1 MGLFAREAGPAGAPV
16 ILLLHGA
23 EQSGRTWQPVVT
35 RLPQYRC
42 LVPDLPQH
50 GQSRQEEPFSIHRAA
65 SAVAE
70 LIRSRA
76 GTERVHLVGHSLGA
90 QIGAQLMAAE
100 PGLIDRTVLCGA
112 VINSLPG
119 VWLTR
124 NLLGLVAGI
133 SRSVEISQSNQPSA
147 RLDGASSAEFDDGPD
162 GVRLMS
168 AGQFSEIV
176 VASAGFTLPDG
187 LDRTDSPTLLLTG
200 AAEPALVHQ
209 SAAAL
214 SRRIPNGVQGVAQG
228 MHHNWPLR
236 HSGVFARV
244 VDSWLSGTALPSEI
258 ELSAPDGS
266 RSTLP
271 QD

>member
-1 MGLFAREAGPAGAPV
+1 MELFAREYGPADAPV

-23 EQSGRTWQPVVT
+23 EHSGMSWQPVVG

-50 GQSRQEEPFSIHRAA
+50 GQSVQEEPFNIHRAA

-76 GTERVHLVGHSLGA
+76 GTDRVHLVGHSLGA
-90 QIGAQLMAAE
+90 QVGAQLLAAE
-100 PGLIDRTVLCGA
+100 PRLIDRTVLCGT
-112 VINSLPG
+112 VINPLPG

-124 NLLGLVAGI
+124 NLLGLFAGL
-133 SRSVEISQSNQPSA
+133 SRSREIAQSGQENALPPPE
-147 RLDGASSAEFDDGPD
+147 GDDDPD

-176 VASAGFTLPDG
+176 VASAGFTIPEG
-187 LDRTDSPTLLLTG
+187 LDRTDSPALLLTG
-200 AAEPALVHQ
+200 GLEHAVVHQ
-209 SAAAL
+209 SAATL
-214 SRRIPNGVQGVAQG
+214 SRQIPNGVAGIAQG

-236 HSGVFARV
+236 NSSLFART
-244 VDSWLSGTALPSEI
+244 VDGWLSDTALPSEI
-258 ELSAPDGS
+258 VLSPPDRR
-266 RSTLP
+266 RSERSY
-271 QD
+271 D